1 MARIARQHIV
11 TSKGGFF
18 RVFNRVAGAPRYFP
32 FRQPCVRRKFIRW
45 LRYCLRISCIGCVG
59 YVLMGNHYHL
69 VVRAARFRRLPRK
82 KLHRYAQARWGRL
95 WRLRTR
101 FWSDERWLRFNH
113 HIFSL
118 GVFMKDLQG
127 PFASWFNRHFD
138 RRGHLWAQRY
148 KCVKLEDCRSLR
160 ECLLYI
166 ELNPVR
172 AGLCKRPEQ
181 WKEGSAYLRWL
192 GQDRYL
198 MTLETIFPE
207 IGKKQR
213 YAHYR
218 GSLLYR
224 GMTPSQER
232 QQAIDPEMVRIEQS
246 RGFPRPGLYL
256 KRLRFLSDGLIL
268 GTSDEIRDHLQR
280 LRAKGV
286 YRLRRNPILHFE
298 GLFCTLREQR
308 SHARS

>member
-11 TSKGGFF
+11 TPQGGFF
-18 RVFNRVAGAPRYFP
+18 HVFNRVAGAPRYFP
-32 FRQPCVRRKFIRW
+32 FRQQRVRRKFMRW
-45 LRYCLRISCIGCVG
+45 LRYCLRICCIGCVG

-69 VVRAARFRRLPRK
+69 VVRAARFRRLSRE
-82 KLHRYAQARWGRL
+82 KLQGYAQARWGRL

-101 FWSDERWLRFNH
+101 FWSDERWLRFNRQ
-113 HIFSL
+113 IFSL
-118 GVFMKDLQG
+118 EVFMRDLQG

-138 RRGHLWAQRY
+138 RRGHLWAHRY
-148 KCVKLEDCRSLR
+148 KCVKLQDCRSLR

-181 WKEGSAYLRWL
+181 WKESSAYLRWQ

-198 MTLETIFPE
+198 MSLETIFPE
-207 IGKKQR
+207 IGLKQR

-218 GSLLYR
+218 GCLAFR
-224 GMTPSQER
+224 GMTPSQEGQR
-232 QQAIDPEMVRIEQS
+232 TIVPEMARIEHTE
-246 RGFPRPGLYL
+246 GFSQPGLYL
-256 KRLRFLSDGLIL
+256 KRLRFLSEGLIL
-268 GTSDEIRDHLQR
+268 GTADEIRGHLHR

-286 YRLRRNPILHFE
+286 YKSRTNPVVHLQ